1 MGFAVFI
8 EPEGELRTNI
18 LRWKEMVGVKYPNQ
32 SYCLHPPH
40 STLIHVNVK
49 QEEMAIGAVGEIL
62 KDFTAFK
69 NRIVETDVFWNDR
82 ATGGGHTL
90 YWKIQSNQ
98 ILFDLQRQ
106 VAESLYPF
114 LSSNPEPTFVKNAPL
129 LKNSFDRY
137 GSPFIG
143 NHWIPHLTIASL
155 KTGQNDPLI
164 EEFLEQSCE
173 FELDVTE
180 VSCWRVEN
188 DQHNCLEK
196 YILYETS

>member
-18 LRWKEMVGVKYPNQ
+18 LRWKEMVGAKYPNQ

-49 QEEMAIGAVGEIL
+49 REEMAIRAVGEIL
-62 KDFTAFK
+62 KDINSFK
-69 NRIVETDVFWNDR
+69 NRIAETDVFWNDS

-90 YWKIQSNQ
+90 FWKIQSNKM
-98 ILFDLQRQ
+98 LFDLQKQ
-106 VAESLYPF
+106 VAESLFPF
-114 LSSNPEPTFVKNAPL
+114 LSSNSEPKFVKNSPL

-143 NHWIPHLTIASL
+143 DHWIPHLTIASL
-155 KTGQNDPLI
+155 KTGQNDQLI
-164 EEFLEQSCE
+164 REFLDQSCE
-173 FELDVTE
+173 FEQNVTE
-180 VSCWRVEN
+180 VSCWRVSN
-188 DQHNCLEK
+188 DLHNCLKK
-196 YILYETS
+196 YKLF

>member
-18 LRWKEMVGVKYPNQ
+18 LRWKEMVEVKYPNQ

-49 QEEMAIGAVGEIL
+49 QEEMAIGAVGEIV
-62 KDFTAFK
+62 KA
-69 NRIVETDVFWNDR
+69 DVFWNDS

-98 ILFDLQRQ
+98 LLFDLQRQ

-114 LSSNPEPTFVKNAPL
+114 LSPNPEPTFVKDAPL
-129 LKNSFDRY
+129 LKNSFARY

-155 KTGQNDPLI
+155 KTSQNDPLI

>member
-8 EPEGELRTNI
+8 EPEGELRSNI
-18 LRWKEMVGVKYPNQ
+18 LRWKEMVEDKYPNQ

-49 QEEMAIGAVGEIL
+49 QEEMGIAAVGKIL
-62 KDFTAFK
+62 KDITAFK
-69 NRIVETDVFWNDR
+69 NRIRETDVFWNDS

-90 YWKIQSNQ
+90 FWKIKSNQ

-106 VAESLYPF
+106 VAESLNPF
-114 LSSNPEPTFVKNAPL
+114 LSFNPEPTFVKNSSL

-137 GSPFIG
+137 GFPFIG

-155 KTGQNDPLI
+155 KTGQNDLLI
-164 EEFLEQSCE
+164 EDFLEQSCE
-173 FELDVTE
+173 FELDVKE

-188 DQHNCLEK
+188 DQHYCLEK
-196 YILYETS
+196 YKLV

>member
-8 EPEGELRTNI
+8 EPKGELRTNI
-18 LRWKEMVGVKYPNQ
+18 LKWKEMVKIKYPNQ

-49 QEEMAIGAVGEIL
+49 QEEMAIQVVGNIL
-62 KDFTAFK
+62 KDITAFK
-69 NRIVETDVFWNDR
+69 NRIIETDVFWNDGV
-82 ATGGGHTL
+82 AGGGHTL
-90 YWKIQSNQ
+90 YWKIEANQ
-98 ILFDLQRQ
+98 ILFDLQMQ
-106 VAESLYPF
+106 VAQSLIPF
-114 LSSNPEPTFVKNAPL
+114 VSNNLEPKFVKFVPL

-137 GSPFIG
+137 GFPFIG
-143 NHWIPHLTIASL
+143 NHWIPHMTIASL
-155 KTGQNDPLI
+155 KTCQHDPLI

-173 FELDVTE
+173 FELDVSE

-196 YILYETS
+196 YKLL

>member
-8 EPEGELRTNI
+8 EPEGELRNNI
-18 LRWKEMVGVKYPNQ
+18 LKWKKMVEAKFPNQ
-32 SYCLHPPH
+32 SYCSHPPH
-40 STLIHVNVK
+40 STLIYVNIK
-49 QEEMAIGAVGEIL
+49 QEEMALVAVGKAL
-62 KDFTAFK
+62 VGLPAFNNK
-69 NRIVETDVFWNDR
+69 IVEADVFWNDS

-106 VAESLYPF
+106 VAESLHPF
-114 LSSNPEPTFVKNAPL
+114 ISNNPEPKFVKKLPL

-137 GSPFIG
+137 GFPFIG
-143 NHWIPHLTIASL
+143 NHWIPHMTIASL

-164 EEFLEQSCE
+164 DEFLEQSCE

-188 DQHNCLEK
+188 DQHICIKK
-196 YILYETS
+196 YRLL

>member
-8 EPEGELRTNI
+8 EPEGELKSNI
-18 LRWKEMVGVKYPNQ
+18 LRWKEMVKDKYPYQ

-49 QEEMAIGAVGEIL
+49 QEEMVIVAVGEIL
-62 KDFTAFK
+62 KDITSFK
-69 NRIVETDVFWNDR
+69 NRIRETDVFWNDS

-90 YWKIQSNQ
+90 FWKIQSNQ
-98 ILFDLQRQ
+98 ILFDLQRR
-106 VAESLYPF
+106 VAESLNPF
-114 LSSNPEPTFVKNAPL
+114 LSSNPEPTFVKNSSL

-137 GSPFIG
+137 GFPFIG

-164 EEFLEQSCE
+164 EDFLEQSCE

-188 DQHNCLEK
+188 DQHHCLEK
-196 YILYETS
+196 YKLL